1 MSDCGAEGDCKM
13 EARDPYAPP
22 SILCWHSHPH
32 TQQVSSLGGTI
43 YITREAL
50 IGERLMSLSMDCH
63 SVMTLDWR
71 KGRGEK
77 MWESSEEGKG
87 KGRSIILL
95 FSELT

>member
-1 MSDCGAEGDCKM
+1 MSDCGAEETAKWRLETPM
-13 EARDPYAPP
+13 PHLP
-22 SILCWHSHPH
+22 SSAGTSHPPH
-32 TQQVSSLGGTI
+32 TAGEFLGGTI